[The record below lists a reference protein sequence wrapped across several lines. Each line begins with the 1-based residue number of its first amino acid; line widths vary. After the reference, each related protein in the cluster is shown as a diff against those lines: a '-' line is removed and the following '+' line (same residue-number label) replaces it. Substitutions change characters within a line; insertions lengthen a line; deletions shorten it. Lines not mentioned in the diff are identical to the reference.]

1 MVRMHGSLQHGPTL
15 PGSITITG
23 PMGIAAGTGATVYGV
38 LILYIVVGTI
48 RGTTADIMTDSTEV
62 IMVAITED
70 ITEDIMADTTVDTLI
85 GEVLTL
91 PTVNLET
98 GITMNRPAGS
108 NTTMAVR
115 VKPYPAL
122 RPG

>member
-1 MVRMHGSLQHGPTL
+1 MSMVRMHGSLQHGPTL

-70 ITEDIMADTTVDTLI
+70 IMADTTVDTLI